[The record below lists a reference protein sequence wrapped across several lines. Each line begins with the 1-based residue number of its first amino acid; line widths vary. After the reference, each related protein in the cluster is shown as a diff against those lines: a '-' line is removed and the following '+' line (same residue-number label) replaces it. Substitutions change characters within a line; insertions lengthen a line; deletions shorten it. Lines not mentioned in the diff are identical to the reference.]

1 MKGIK
6 YKHNIIN
13 LYPAI
18 KNITSKS
25 LYGYIN
31 NLGKFLIK
39 PSFEYARDFNNNGV
53 AIVVKDGL
61 TGLIDING
69 DFIVD
74 PTFSDIQEF
83 KEGRAICIFTDGNMG
98 VIDEAGNQ
106 ITKKTYN
113 YIGNFNNSRA
123 VIGISGPNDT
133 YLYGY
138 IDLDGN
144 EIIKPIYLNAN
155 DFSDDFSVVKLK
167 NGKFQLID
175 TNGNSIA
182 SFNYKFVGSYSE
194 GIMSFSNNAYGPYGY
209 IDENGDI
216 LIKPK
221 FYSADNFKDGVA
233 IVSTSENFNGPYGVI
248 NKIGKYIYEPIYSNI
263 KSLSE
268 KRLALGMPLGDI
280 KDIVNSIYALGDTD
294 GNRLSEFIYLNIDE
308 FDNNLASAYNYNN
321 TFFINLRGTIVN
333 NLPKVKGSGNL
344 IIEDNIISA
353 YIDYVQYYF
362 SLSGK
367 LIYRP
372 NTLTILNRIYSINK
386 LKYKPNVNYLVYYP
400 RVNLKSNKSI
410 ENRINLK
417 LKYLSK
423 LKPIDKYDDL
433 TFSYLGD
440 FFISFFYKNLLVLKL
455 TGYNYP
461 LGAAHGM
468 ETLLTPSINLKTGE
482 IYILKDLFKSS
493 TKWINEIN
501 SIIENQI
508 QTNSKYEFV
517 YPNSFKGIN
526 ENQDF
531 YIDKNFLYI
540 YFSPYEIG
548 PYAAGFITFKIP
560 FLEIDNFINKKGS
573 FYKSFN

>member
-233 IVSTSENFNGPYGVI
+233 IVSTSENFNGHYGVI